1 MRRIFQLTVGLA
13 AAGLLAACGDPDALV
28 PTDDIPTAGV
38 RFLHVV
44 PDTGAM
50 DFRFVDLVENSAHYN
65 MAFRSSTNFYYK
77 NARAGQR
84 HLRIFMSGQSQAV
97 ASTVVK
103 DTVVTLEAGK
113 RYTFLMM
120 GYARTGSAPA
130 AGLYVYE
137 DDPADPGANIAMRVI
152 HAAATHGNLDVRQYA
167 NGGTVPGAASWASVP
182 PLSATAYITAAPG
195 AKRINVQ
202 PAGGGGTLFADAL
215 ALQGVAAS
223 ATNDIEA
230 APGTTVAG
238 SAVSNIIVPRSVAGS
253 GAPNLTTP
261 TMISVWD
268 RRPPRTCSPNA
279 YLNGC

>member
-1 MRRIFQLTVGLA
+1 MRRIFQLSVGLA
-13 AAGLLAACGDPDALV
+13 AAGLLAACGDVESLV
-28 PTDDIPTAGV
+28 PTEDIPTAGV
-38 RFLHVV
+38 RFLNVV

-65 MAFRSSTNFYYK
+65 MAFRSSANFYYR

-84 HLRIFMSGQSQAV
+84 HLRIFMSGTSQDV
-97 ASTVVK
+97 ATTVVK

-120 GYARTGSAPA
+120 GYARTGSTPA

-152 HAAATHGNLDVRQYA
+152 HAAGTHGNLDVRHYP
-167 NGGTVPGAASWASVP
+167 NGGTLGAGADWASVA

-202 PAGGGGTLFADAL
+202 PAGGGSALFSDAL
-215 ALQGVAAS
+215 ALQGVAAPP
-223 ATNDIEA
+223 TNDIDA

-238 SAVSNIIVPRSVAGS
+238 SAVSNIIVPRSVSGS
-253 GAPNLTTP
+253 SAANFTTP
-261 TMISVWD
+261 SMISVWD